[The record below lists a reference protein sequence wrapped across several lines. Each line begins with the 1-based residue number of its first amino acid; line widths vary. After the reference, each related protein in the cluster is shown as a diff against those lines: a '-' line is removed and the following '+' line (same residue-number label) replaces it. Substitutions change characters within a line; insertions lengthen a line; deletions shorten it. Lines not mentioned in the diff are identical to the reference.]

1 MSTLILHGLAAAP
14 GVALGPALVYQLAE
28 ALPTAGSSTA
38 TFSVA
43 QEQVR
48 LAKALAQADASLGE
62 HEARL
67 RQANKAEEADIFAAH
82 RMLLHDP
89 SLREMIDQAITE
101 HSLPAPDAVLL
112 AANAQAELL
121 EEIGDDYLRARA
133 VDLRDVA
140 RLLERALT
148 GTKSLGE
155 QLSEPAVIV
164 GRDLGPSDL
173 MSVPHE
179 RLLGLVLAGGGLTA
193 HSSILA
199 RGLGIPAVVGLG
211 ETLLH
216 NVATGTLLALDGA
229 TGQVYVAPNETELAT
244 LRAQATALREQE
256 ATLRE
261 AVALPTITSDGHAI
275 ALVANASTVAEA
287 RSAHAWGAAGIG
299 LLRTE
304 LLFLERTTLP
314 DETEQLA
321 LYAAIAAELP
331 GLPITV
337 RTLDVGGD
345 KHLPAFPLPHE
356 DNPFLGWRGLR
367 IGLSEPDLLLP
378 QLRALLRAGANATI
392 RIMLPMVSTV
402 SEVQQARALLDR
414 ARRELDAEGL
424 AYAQQVE
431 LGVMIEVPSAA
442 LTADALA
449 REVDFFSIGTN
460 DLTQYTLACDRGNQ
474 RVATLYQPLH
484 PSVLQLIAMTCTAA
498 HRHGRH
504 VAVCGELGGDPKATA
519 LLIGL
524 GVDELSC
531 SPGSI
536 PHVRAAIRATS
547 YADAQALAHQ
557 ALEAPD
563 AAAVQALLNTVA

>member
-1 MSTLILHGLAAAP
+1 MTLARLSSLHMSTMILHGLAAAP
-14 GVALGPALVYQLAE
+14 GVAIGAALVYQPAE
-28 ALPTAGSSTA
+28 ATPTPTPSTA

-43 QEQVR
+43 QEQGR
-48 LAKALAQADASLGE
+48 LDKALAQADASLGE

-67 RQANKAEEADIFAAH
+67 RQADKAEEADIFAAH

-155 QLSEPAVIV
+155 QLSEPALIV
-164 GRDLGPSDL
+164 ARDLGPSDL
-173 MSVPHE
+173 MSVPPE

-216 NVATGTLLALDGA
+216 NVATGTMLALDGA
-229 TGQVYVAPNETELAT
+229 TGQVYVTPDETELAT
-244 LRAQATALREQE
+244 LRAQAIALREQE

-261 AVALPTITSDGHAI
+261 AVALPTVTSDGHAI

-287 RSAHAWGAAGIG
+287 SAAHAWGAAGIG

-356 DNPFLGWRGLR
+356 DNP
-367 IGLSEPDLLLP
+367 
-378 QLRALLRAGANATI
+378 
-392 RIMLPMVSTV
+392 
-402 SEVQQARALLDR
+402 
-414 ARRELDAEGL
+414 
-424 AYAQQVE
+424 
-431 LGVMIEVPSAA
+431 
-442 LTADALA
+442 
-449 REVDFFSIGTN
+449 
-460 DLTQYTLACDRGNQ
+460 
-474 RVATLYQPLH
+474 
-484 PSVLQLIAMTCTAA
+484 
-498 HRHGRH
+498 
-504 VAVCGELGGDPKATA
+504 
-519 LLIGL
+519 
-524 GVDELSC
+524 
-531 SPGSI
+531 
-536 PHVRAAIRATS
+536 
-547 YADAQALAHQ
+547 
-557 ALEAPD
+557 
-563 AAAVQALLNTVA
+563 

>member
-1 MSTLILHGLAAAP
+1 
-14 GVALGPALVYQLAE
+14 
-28 ALPTAGSSTA
+28 
-38 TFSVA
+38 
-43 QEQVR
+43 
-48 LAKALAQADASLGE
+48 
-62 HEARL
+62 
-67 RQANKAEEADIFAAH
+67 
-82 RMLLHDP
+82 
-89 SLREMIDQAITE
+89 
-101 HSLPAPDAVLL
+101 
-112 AANAQAELL
+112 
-121 EEIGDDYLRARA
+121 
-133 VDLRDVA
+133 
-140 RLLERALT
+140 
-148 GTKSLGE
+148 
-155 QLSEPAVIV
+155 
-164 GRDLGPSDL
+164 LGPSDL
-173 MSVPHE
+173 MSVAQE

-193 HSSILA
+193 HASILA

-216 NVATGTLLALDGA
+216 NVPTGTMLALDGA
-229 TGQVYVAPNETELAT
+229 TGQVYVAPNATELAM
-244 LRAQATALREQE
+244 LQAQATALRAQE
-256 ATLRE
+256 AALRE
-261 AVALPTITSDGHAI
+261 HVALPTVTRDGHAI

-287 RSAHAWGAAGIG
+287 RAAHMWGAAGIG

-356 DNPFLGWRGLR
+356 DNPFLGWRGVR

-402 SEVQQARALLDR
+402 SEVHQARALLDR

-424 AYAQQVE
+424 AYARQVE

-474 RVATLYQPLH
+474 RVAPLYQPLH
-484 PSVLQLIAMTCTAA
+484 PSVLQLIAMTCT
-498 HRHGRH
+498 
-504 VAVCGELGGDPKATA
+504 LP
-519 LLIGL
+519 
-524 GVDELSC
+524 
-531 SPGSI
+531 
-536 PHVRAAIRATS
+536 
-547 YADAQALAHQ
+547 
-557 ALEAPD
+557 
-563 AAAVQALLNTVA
+563 